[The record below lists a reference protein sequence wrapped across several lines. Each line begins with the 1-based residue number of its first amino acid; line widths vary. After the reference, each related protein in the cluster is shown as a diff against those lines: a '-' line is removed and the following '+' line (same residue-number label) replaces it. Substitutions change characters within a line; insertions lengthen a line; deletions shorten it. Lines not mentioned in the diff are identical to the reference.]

1 MACCVD
7 GCLIVAVLTVASCM
21 RSSPSSPS
29 TTCAWY
35 INLDTSKPRSKPWSS
50 EGGFRGSKNAYCCS
64 SRPKNTHNT
73 NSPNAQNASA
83 STLRPPLKHRAPQY
97 AQPVVRSIRTLGI
110 LLHRHRGRLPRSTP
124 RAASAAA
131 KRALHATAALHHAA
145 RSPWFKPCRSGPPLA
160 CSSSR
165 CRLCG
170 RDAYSR
176 TRICD
181 LDRRAPASRPEDCSL
196 LQTCAACCVCAHH
209 ATTRCSG
216 VGPRRALRADAAG
229 TGLPDWAVLL
239 LISMAPAVELRGGV
253 PVRRG

>member
-1 MACCVD
+1 MADLRLAARRLSDRGGADRGHLRAAIAVESIHHV
-7 GCLIVAVLTVASCM
+7 CLVH
-21 RSSPSSPS
+21 
-29 TTCAWY
+29 
-35 INLDTSKPRSKPWSS
+35 NLDTRNPGALRSGPRVKL
-50 EGGFRGSKNAYCCS
+50 ENTHCCS
-64 SRPKNTHNT
+64 SRPNKHPLHI
-73 NSPNAQNASA
+73 SPTQKRPHLTPLPNIPRQRNA
-83 STLRPPLKHRAPQY
+83 PPVGSVL
-97 AQPVVRSIRTLGI
+97 TLGA